1 MGTVHQVLGFHSI
14 PFTEIWL
21 LDISIKK
28 RKELLAHLAQA
39 ISTLHTVKKST
50 NTCIFTVK
58 CKHLITGREI
68 DKEDLD
74 GLFHKED
81 LGKKHF
87 EACLLEHLVKNKK
100 PFFEPF
106 FKTSLL
112 TGNDKKKL
120 FKTFISRK
128 GGLPSFWFTC

>member
-1 MGTVHQVLGFHSI
+1 M
-14 PFTEIWL
+14 
-21 LDISIKK
+21 
-28 RKELLAHLAQA
+28 
-39 ISTLHTVKKST
+39 
-50 NTCIFTVK
+50 FTVK
-58 CKHLITGREI
+58 CKHLTTGRET

-81 LGKKHF
+81 VGKKHF

-128 GGLPSFWFTC
+128 GGLPSFRFTC